1 MNQILLFGMPGGGEL
16 FVIVLVIIM
25 LFGSKKIPELARGL
39 GKGMREIKNATND
52 IQREIR
58 EGSREINA
66 IKDVTNVEKQ
76 VKDLIVSE
84 KEETSNSETQTQLKE
99 DISQETEAP
108 KTVQRTSPYSAPT
121 PPKTENS

>member
-1 MNQILLFGMPGGGEL
+1 MNQVLLFGMPGGGEL
-16 FVIVLVIIM
+16 FIIVLVIIM

-66 IKDVTNVEKQ
+66 VKDVTNVEKQ
-76 VKDLIVSE
+76 VKDMIVNDKAEKQEENTKQDEPVEE
-84 KEETSNSETQTQLKE
+84 KESPKPIQRSN
-99 DISQETEAP
+99 
-108 KTVQRTSPYSAPT
+108 PYTT
-121 PPKTENS
+121 PPKNEEIS